1 MRFAAS
7 QQRKPLFLSERDPSV
22 AAGMGNVGGAGGIV
36 NVPAIASQ
44 IDSGNMFED
53 IYNDALKSDFLV
65 EASRLKNEKSAID
78 AAYQAKTA
86 EEGLQMYQ
94 DALEPKTA
102 DFNPLSAAMDLGSI
116 VLSGISLFSDERLK
130 DKIEEL
136 NDALTVIRKLRPVSY
151 YYNEESGLNTTRK
164 HYGFIAQEY
173 FKEMPDAVY
182 TDDVRGYLKI
192 DTQELIG
199 VLVKAV
205 QELDTE
211 LKDLKKSLEYSEY
224 SS

>member
-1 MRFAAS
+1 MVSA
-7 QQRKPLFLSERDPSV
+7 P
-22 AAGMGNVGGAGGIV
+22 
-36 NVPAIASQ
+36 
-44 IDSGNMFED
+44 
-53 IYNDALKSDFLV
+53 
-65 EASRLKNEKSAID
+65 RLKLKLVLGDDDTLLGPGKIALLKAIQREQSLSKAAKSINMSYRRAWLLI
-78 AAYQAKTA
+78 Q
-86 EEGLQMYQ
+86 
-94 DALEPKTA
+94 
-102 DFNPLSAAMDLGSI
+102 
-116 VLSGISLFSDERLK
+116 
-130 DKIEEL
+130 EL
-136 NDALTVIRKLRPVSY
+136 NDALTVIRNLRPVSY

>member
-7 QQRKPLFLSERDPSV
+7 RKPLFLSERNPNV

-36 NVPAIASQ
+36 NLPAIAAE
-44 IDSGNMFED
+44 IDSGNMFEKL
-53 IYNDALKSDFLV
+53 YNDGLTADYAK
-65 EASRLKNEKSAID
+65 EAARMKNENLAVQ
-78 AAYQAKTA
+78 AAMNARVSKD
-86 EEGLQMYQ
+86 GLEMIQG
-94 DALEPKTA
+94 ALEPDTA
-102 DFNPLSAAMDLGSI
+102 DFNPLNAVMDVGKI
-116 VLSGISLFSDERLK
+116 VLAGASLFSDERLK
-130 DKIEEL
+130 EKIEEL
-136 NDALTVIRKLRPVSY
+136 NDALTVIRNLRPVSY

-205 QELDTE
+205 QELDAE
-211 LKDLKKSLEYSEY
+211 LKELKKSLEYSEY

>member
-22 AAGMGNVGGAGGIV
+22 AAGMGNVGGAAGIV

-44 IDSGNMFED
+44 VDSNNMFENL
-53 IYNDALKSDFLV
+53 YNDALKSDFLK
-65 EASRLKNEKSAID
+65 EASALKNEKSVID
-78 AAYQAKTA
+78 AAYQARVA
-86 EEGLQMYQ
+86 EDGLRMYQ
-94 DALEPKTA
+94 DALEPDTA
-102 DFNPLSAAMDLGSI
+102 DFNPMSALFDVGKLVVG
-116 VLSGISLFSDERLK
+116 GIKLFSDQRLK
-130 DKIEEL
+130 EKIEEL
-136 NDALTVIRKLRPVSY
+136 NDALSVIRNLRPVSY